1 MHFLTLNN
9 DDEDFG
15 PKFGQ
20 IRPKESMHS
29 SDSDSME
36 SDPSEDS
43 FHSGPSSFDPRITTN
58 AAIVHAAITDHQPP
72 PHAPSRAVTSGAPP
86 STLHDL
92 PTFVAAS
99 VRSSPPPASFAHN
112 LEATILKQ
120 GQDIANLSTRLAKL
134 HAKLL
139 PFCNLLA
146 KEGE

>member
-1 MHFLTLNN
+1 
-9 DDEDFG
+9 
-15 PKFGQ
+15 
-20 IRPKESMHS
+20 MHS
-29 SDSDSME
+29 SENDSME

-43 FHSGPSSFDPRITTN
+43 FHFGPSSFDPRITTN

-72 PHAPSRAVTSGAPP
+72 PHAPSNAVTSGAPP
-86 STLHDL
+86 SSLRDL

-99 VRSSPPPASFAHN
+99 VRSSSPFASFAPNLAH

-120 GQDIANLSTRLAKL
+120 GQDIANLSTRLATL

-139 PFCNLLA
+139 PFCNLLG